1 MQHARTQA
9 LFHACTQVGGFEA
22 YLLADEEKEGAAA
35 AEVYRQVGVILVD
48 VCVCVCV
55 CVCGA
60 FQGPGVDVGA
70 GLKMWG
76 GCGIHIVSTAY
87 SFLLRRMCVLQVLA
101 CLWLVA
107 VQRQARTSN
116 THTPTHI
123 HTHKARTCKK
133 CPCS

>member
-55 CVCGA
+55 CVYLLGI
-60 FQGPGVDVGA
+60 GHVDSWGFLGGEIGIARFPA
-70 GLKMWG
+70 GRVRTLVDERK
-76 GCGIHIVSTAY
+76 IHARSWTY
-87 SFLLRRMCVLQVLA
+87 F
-101 CLWLVA
+101 A
-107 VQRQARTSN
+107 VDAT
-116 THTPTHI
+116 TD
-123 HTHKARTCKK
+123 
-133 CPCS
+133 